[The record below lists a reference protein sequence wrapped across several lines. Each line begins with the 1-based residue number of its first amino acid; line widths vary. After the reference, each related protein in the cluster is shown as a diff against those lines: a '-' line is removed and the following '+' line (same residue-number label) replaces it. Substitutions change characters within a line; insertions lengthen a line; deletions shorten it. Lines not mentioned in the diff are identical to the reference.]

1 MNLEESDSFMQENER
16 NEKKKKAVL
25 VLIGLCVIL
34 VVLLLIL
41 IFTIQYQDSKTLKV
55 FLDGSQYKFSSN
67 FFKTV
72 DEATYVNIK
81 EAASLYGYTYQNGEY
96 KKYNEDENSC
106 YIGNGI
112 ETVALTGETSSFT
125 KYIDTASGD
134 KITLANQEI
143 TVKNLEGYSETFNT
157 NYPIKLIDGEIYVP
171 FENLPDIF
179 NTYIDLSKEN
189 RIKLYSLG
197 NRFAKIVE
205 LISTSNTKYTQVS
218 GEYENIKALA
228 YGLAVVSQGEN
239 NFGVISSLSGE
250 EIIGPK
256 YSQMQFVQN
265 SKEFLVNAENTVG
278 LISKEG
284 STIIPPTEYDEISI
298 LDDKIGI
305 YMVKKD
311 KQYGV
316 LNRDGEVVIY
326 VEYDSIGLKNVE
338 EYSADQIKN
347 GTILFGSSI
356 PVSKDG
362 KYGLYATDG
371 TEQLAAEYSKFGC
384 ILEEKE
390 SSSEKSVLL
399 IPEEIGIHGIVVGS
413 DKGYG
418 VYDVNAGRWVISD
431 VCSKIFSKTKLG
443 ETTYYVEYNGVQMDL
458 EQYLEE
464 NNLKSFAEDG
474 TNLMEVSTSTE
485 PVENSNNV
493 TEGTN
498 TTNQTNEI
506 EEVVTVE

>member
-16 NEKKKKAVL
+16 NEKRKKTVL
-25 VLIGLCVIL
+25 VLIVFCVIM
-34 VVLLLIL
+34 VFLLLAL

-55 FLDGSQYKFSSN
+55 FLDGNRYNFSSN
-67 FFKTV
+67 FFKTI
-72 DEATYVNIK
+72 EETTYVNIE
-81 EAASLYGYTYQNGEY
+81 EATKLYGYEYQKGEY
-96 KKYNEDENSC
+96 KKYNTDENSC
-106 YIGNGI
+106 YVSNGI
-112 ETVALTGETSSFT
+112 ETVAITGETSSFT
-125 KYIDTASGD
+125 KYISITSED
-134 KITLANQEI
+134 KLTLGGQEI

-157 NYPIKLIDGEIYVP
+157 NYPIKIVDGKIYIP

-189 RIKLYSLG
+189 RIKLYTLE
-197 NRFAKIVE
+197 NRFANIIEV
-205 LISTSNTKYTQVS
+205 ISGSGSSTYTQVS

-228 YGLAVVSQGEN
+228 YGLAIVGNETK
-239 NFGVISSLSGE
+239 FGIISSVTGE
-250 EIIGPK
+250 EIVGPR

-265 SKEFLVNAENTVG
+265 SREFLVNAENTVG
-278 LISKEG
+278 LISKDGE
-284 STIIPPTEYDEISI
+284 TIIPPTEYDEISI

-316 LNRDGEVVIY
+316 LNRKGEVVIY

-338 EYSADQIKN
+338 QYSADQIKN

-362 KYGLYATDG
+362 KYGLYSTDG
-371 TEQLAAEYSKFGC
+371 TEQLAPEYSKFGC
-384 ILEEKE
+384 VLDEKE
-390 SSSEKSVLL
+390 SNSSENSVLI

-431 VCSKIFSKTKLG
+431 VCSKIFSKTKSG

-474 TNLMEVSTSTE
+474 TNLMEVPTTTQ
-485 PVENSNNV
+485 PVEVQEDVPEV
-493 TEGTN
+493 TDEN
-498 TTNQTNEI
+498 AN
-506 EEVVTVE
+506 VVTQ

>member
-1 MNLEESDSFMQENER
+1 MNLEESDSFLQESER
-16 NEKKKKAVL
+16 NERHKKTVL
-25 VLIGLCVIL
+25 ASIIACVIL
-34 VVLLLIL
+34 VILLLML
-41 IFTIQYQDSKTLKV
+41 IFTIQYQDSRTLKV
-55 FLDGSQYKFSSN
+55 FLDGEQYRFSSA
-67 FFKTV
+67 FFQTV
-72 DEATYVNIK
+72 DENTYVNIK
-81 EAASLYGYTYQNGEY
+81 EAAALYGYTYQNGEY
-96 KKYNEDENSC
+96 KKYNENTDSC
-106 YIGNGI
+106 YISNGI
-112 ETVALTGETSSFT
+112 ETVAITGETDYFT
-125 KYIDTASGD
+125 KYINTPSDNKLILGE
-134 KITLANQEI
+134 QEI

-157 NYPIKLIDGEIYVP
+157 NYPIKLINEEIYVP
-171 FENLPDIF
+171 FENMVDIF

-189 RIKLYSLG
+189 RIKMYTLS
-197 NRFAKIVE
+197 NRFTKMLQLVAE
-205 LISTSNTKYTQVS
+205 SGSKYTQVS

-228 YGLAVVSQGEN
+228 YGLAVVGEGET
-239 NFGVISSLSGE
+239 FGVISSITGE

-284 STIIPPTEYDEISI
+284 TTIIPPTEYDEISI

-305 YMVKKD
+305 YMVKKG

-316 LNRDGEVVIY
+316 LNRKGEVVIY

-347 GTILFGSSI
+347 GTILFGNSI

-362 KYGLYATDG
+362 KLGLYSVKGD
-371 TEQLAAEYSKFGC
+371 EQLAAEYSKFGC
-384 ILEEKE
+384 ILEESE
-390 SSSEKSVLL
+390 NSSENSVLI
-399 IPEEIGIHGIVVGS
+399 IPETIGINGIVVGS

-443 ETTYYVEYNGVQMDL
+443 QTTYYVEYNGVQMDL

-464 NNLKSFAEDG
+464 NNLKSIAEDG
-474 TNLMEVSTSTE
+474 TNLMEVNTSTE
-485 PVENSNNV
+485 PVSATGDAEQNPEQEAQS
-493 TEGTN
+493 
-498 TTNQTNEI
+498 QQQ
-506 EEVVTVE
+506 EEVVTTE